1 MKGKEEWE
9 EEQQK
14 KIWMSLYCAKKGGEL
29 FLVIFPLLQAQ
40 PLHRRGD
47 SSWLEAARGLPW
59 AAAVGENWQYPRGQ
73 KGFLSGNLPDFQIRI
88 WCKAHFFLP
97 LCCLQCYPHSTLR
110 LALTKCFSQLIL
122 QSCPPVIIL
131 QYHSCNSFF
140 ISISRSPFFYSK
152 GSEWDTGSSQT
163 AAFHWLNKSLAKWS
177 QAQVW

>member
-1 MKGKEEWE
+1 MRGRTAEENLNVF
-9 EEQQK
+9 
-14 KIWMSLYCAKKGGEL
+14 SLCQERRGTISSY
-29 FLVIFPLLQAQ
+29 IPLLQVQ
-40 PLHRRGD
+40 SLCRRGD

-59 AAAVGENWQYPRGQ
+59 AAAVGDLAVSRGQ

-97 LCCLQCYPHSTLR
+97 LCCLQCYPHSTLH

-122 QSCPPVIIL
+122 QSCLPEIIL

-152 GSEWDTGSSQT
+152 ESEWDTGSSQT
-163 AAFHWLNKSLAKWS
+163 AAFHWLNRSLAKWS
-177 QAQVW
+177 WAQAW